1 MPDGHRPAMPQVT
14 AVDGQFGTHTRQ
26 ATLTRQTRNP
36 FNHSPGKINQ
46 KEFGARI
53 STIVRR

>member
-1 MPDGHRPAMPQVT
+1 MPQVT

-36 FNHSPGKINQ
+36 LNHPPGKIN
-46 KEFGARI
+46 RI
-53 STIVRR
+53 IAPIPGQTGQV